1 MRDKK
6 AQSEMWWIIIGA
18 ALAITVFL
26 VLFFI
31 IIPALN
37 NGGNAITGTSMCEV
51 GVIKGECSAEKQ
63 DGKLCLDYK
72 NRGCPESAQ
81 YCCYTT

>member
-1 MRDKK
+1 MEGKK

-18 ALAITVFL
+18 AIAIIVFL

-31 IIPALN
+31 IIPNLTK
-37 NGGNAITGTSMCEV
+37 GGGTITGTSMCEV

-63 DGKLCLDYK
+63 EGKLCLDYK
-72 NRGCPESAQ
+72 ERGCPEYAQ

>member
-1 MRDKK
+1 MRGKK
-6 AQSEMWWIIIGA
+6 AEEMWWIIIGA
-18 ALAITVFL
+18 ALALTVFL

-31 IIPALN
+31 IIPGLTK
-37 NGGNAITGTSMCEV
+37 GGDSLKPMCDV
-51 GVIKGECSAEKQ
+51 GVIKGECASEKQ